1 MILDLYADNRL
12 VMSGAD
18 AGIVAGSCWQ
28 EAVAGTNGLGTAL
41 AAGQPVAVT
50 ALAHYFLSLGAVSC
64 NAAPVRDA
72 QGEVVGVLDASSCF
86 ESRQHHTQA
95 LVKLAATPIENGL
108 LLHQQRAHWVLAIQ
122 PRAEFLGTLSAGLLV
137 FDAQGRLLARNARG
151 RHLLQGLEA
160 RQGVDFDCLFG
171 EPFEHLPAR
180 LHKGGKLRLRDTLG
194 SVLVVQCINRPPAPR
209 LAGPARPADLG
220 ASLTDAAIARLEGH
234 RWPGNFR
241 KLRSVLTRAL
251 LASGSPHL
259 ALGDI
264 DRQLPAAAPPARSAL
279 QQSATE
285 LVRRGYQRTGHSIS
299 QTSRNLGVS
308 RTTVYRHLQDAPA
321 G

>member
-1 MILDLYADNRL
+1 M
-12 VMSGAD
+12 
-18 AGIVAGSCWQ
+18 
-28 EAVAGTNGLGTAL
+28 
-41 AAGQPVAVT
+41 
-50 ALAHYFLSLGAVSC
+50 
-64 NAAPVRDA
+64 
-72 QGEVVGVLDASSCF
+72 
-86 ESRQHHTQA
+86 
-95 LVKLAATPIENGL
+95 
-108 LLHQQRAHWVLAIQ
+108 
-122 PRAEFLGTLSAGLLV
+122 
-137 FDAQGRLLARNARG
+137 
-151 RHLLQGLEA
+151 
-160 RQGVDFDCLFG
+160 
-171 EPFEHLPAR
+171 
-180 LHKGGKLRLRDTLG
+180 
-194 SVLVVQCINRPPAPR
+194 LVVQCINRPPAPR

-285 LVRRGYQRTGHSIS
+285 LVRREYQRTGHSIS